1 MSRIDLDSFQNF
13 HRTGQIRP
21 DTDPVRLVEMGLD
34 YATRGSGWKAYVRLV
49 ADRLA
54 KFECTPEVDPAY
66 AVSARILDLSVD
78 RLFEIGWQPAELAHA
93 TRKMAGGAAGILV
106 VEAIATHAGRSSALT
121 NAPDSWREQLID
133 LKIDSTAGVSVDR
146 LRRWCARPRVST
158 SDSWNTVLTVLG
170 HTTSLGSL
178 DKLVPIPS
186 QWSSVRSSP
195 APSSARKSG
204 VSDSK
209 MLGKIRGLLAKAE
222 STQFPA
228 EAEAFS
234 AKAQDLMTRYAIDH
248 ALLES
253 DNPRGS
259 IGDVT
264 TRRILVDSPYS
275 EAKSLLLH
283 SVCEANGARTLW
295 YKRFALVNIVG
306 LEVDLDLCELLFTSL
321 LVQSSRALDE
331 LAESPE
337 ARGRSFRKSFLIAYA
352 HRIGQRLLEARE
364 RATKAASEHHGSA
377 LLPILAERS
386 DAVNKA
392 FTAMYPST
400 TEVRIEARDHAGRR
414 AGRAAAERADL
425 TGGRERIDKSDLAS

>member
-13 HRTGQIRP
+13 HRTGQIWP
-21 DTDPVRLVEMGLD
+21 DADPVRLVEMGLD
-34 YATRGSGWKAYVRLV
+34 YATRGSGWKTYVRLA

-54 KFECTPEVDPAY
+54 KFDRTPEVAPAF
-66 AVSARILDLSVD
+66 AVSAQILDHAVD

-93 TRKMAGGAAGILV
+93 TRKMVGGAAGMLV
-106 VEAIATHAGRSSALT
+106 VEAIATHAGRFSALT
-121 NAPDSWREQLID
+121 IAPDSWREQLID
-133 LKIDSTAGVSVDR
+133 LKIDSTAGVTVER
-146 LRRWCARPRVST
+146 LRRYSSRPRLSA
-158 SDSWNTVLTVLG
+158 SDYWNTVLTVLG

-195 APSSARKSG
+195 APSSNARSG
-204 VSDSK
+204 DSDAK
-209 MLGKIRGLLAKAE
+209 MLAKIRGLLAKAE

-248 ALLES
+248 ALLEA
-253 DNPRGS
+253 DNPRGL

-264 TRRILVDSPYS
+264 TRRIMVDSPYS

-306 LEVDLDLCELLFTSL
+306 LPVDLDLCELLYTSL

-331 LAESPE
+331 LSESPE

-364 RATKAASEHHGSA
+364 RATAAASEHHGSA
-377 LLPILAERS
+377 LVPILAERS
-386 DAVNKA
+386 HAVNKA
-392 FTAMYPST
+392 FAAMYPST
-400 TEVRIEARDHAGRR
+400 TEVRIEASDHAGRR